1 MSYLNTLNFQRIV
14 LRSFVHSTGSL
25 DVAANA
31 NTCTYTYTQNFI
43 TCLCAKPK

>member
-14 LRSFVHSTGSL
+14 LSFVHSTGSL
-25 DVAANA
+25 DVAPNA

-43 TCLCAKPK
+43 TCLYAKPK